1 MSGFVKVLINVTPTQ
16 ARLNGKEGQIITRIV
31 KIEADL
37 EKPLELTPI
46 HFNLDKK
53 VTYTI
58 DEVEK
63 GRKFNIHFTTVP
75 SPPQAYR
82 GFLKLK
88 TNYPETPEITIR
100 IRGDF
105 KKAVGPGN
113 PGKKIRR

>member
-1 MSGFVKVLINVTPTQ
+1 MKLSLRGFVKVLIKVTPTQ
-16 ARLNGKEGQIITRIV
+16 ARLNGRENQIITRIV
-31 KIEADL
+31 KVEADL
-37 EKPLELTPI
+37 DKPLELTPI

-58 DEVEK
+58 EEIEK

-88 TNYPETPEITIR
+88 TNYAEKPELTIWIRVR
-100 IRGDF
+100 IQ
-105 KKAVGPGN
+105 KKT
-113 PGKKIRR
+113 